1 MMFAG
6 HTAAEW
12 LAKAAAARSGA
23 DRSFAQ
29 SDTDGALSQWADN
42 AMAARYRECAEV
54 AELGGKTW
62 TTLYDL
68 ELLLA
73 ELDNGQ
79 S

>member
-1 MMFAG
+1 MGTQKGPKMMFAG

-29 SDTDGALSQWADN
+29 SDTDGALSQWA
-42 AMAARYRECAEV
+42 EV